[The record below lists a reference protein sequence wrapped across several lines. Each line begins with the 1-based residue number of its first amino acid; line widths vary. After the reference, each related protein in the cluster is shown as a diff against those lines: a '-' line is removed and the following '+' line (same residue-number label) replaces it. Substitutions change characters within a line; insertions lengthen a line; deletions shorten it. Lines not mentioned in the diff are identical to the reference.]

1 MCRQYKA
8 FSPSVNGS
16 ANIAREPTVGELSYE
31 RFILPS
37 DNRTAVRL
45 GGTVDHVNA
54 DHGNRVLRCI
64 GGHVKIGPLAPPS
77 VVWVRNGEQVVADGS
92 RIVITKSTI
101 AGGRRMQSDLRISNF
116 SLSDAGVYQCIF
128 TDVDSDHEVITTIP
142 LRLDTGWLVIMKVYV

>member
-1 MCRQYKA
+1 M
-8 FSPSVNGS
+8 
-16 ANIAREPTVGELSYE
+16 
-31 RFILPS
+31 
-37 DNRTAVRL
+37 
-45 GGTVDHVNA
+45 
-54 DHGNRVLRCI
+54 
-64 GGHVKIGPLAPPS
+64 KIGPLAPPS

-101 AGGRRMQSDLRISNF
+101 AGGQRMQSDLRISNF